1 MSILPSII
9 EKSFWALPIH
19 ECLNILE
26 TSREGLS
33 EEEAKK
39 RRFIF
44 GPNAI
49 PEKSKITKTKIF
61 LNQLKSPLIFIL
73 LIAGAITIALKDY
86 TDAGF
91 IIAAALINCFLGF
104 YQENKAETALSHL
117 KTYIE
122 KRARILRDSH
132 EYGIGA
138 EDLVPG
144 DVIHISQGERIPCDA
159 RLIYTNN
166 FMVDESTLTGESLP
180 AQKNTEPVNFQA
192 VLGDQ
197 KCMVFGG
204 TLAVQGFANAIVSA
218 TGKNTEIGKIASMVG
233 AEDSKTPLQKEI
245 TNFSLKATI
254 FLSGATLLIFLIG
267 IYSGKSTLEMFLTSV
282 AILVAAIPEGLPI
295 AMTVIL
301 AIGVQRL
308 VMKNGVVRKLLAA
321 ETLGSTTLIL
331 TDKTG
336 TLTEAKM
343 TLSKIQSFS
352 SKGGSA
358 SGGENY
364 FDENE
369 LLRLALINTDVVIE
383 NPKES
388 QEKWR
393 IIGRPLEVAVVKA
406 AANNGIHLNKIKK
419 EIKID
424 DFLPF
429 NSSNKFSASII
440 EYKGEEITTFFGAP
454 DILLKISDKTPED
467 IKKINQEIDRMAY
480 AGERVL
486 GVAMKK
492 TLRQAQDGQKNKPGL
507 FNEKFSGLTFLGTI
521 SFKDPIRKGVR
532 ETIHNIEQVG
542 IRTVIVTGDHQ
553 GTAEAIAKE
562 LGFSIKKESV
572 INGSE
577 LDSISESELKKRLPE
592 LKIVSRVSPEG
603 KSRIVK
609 AFQEIGE
616 VVAMTGDGINDA
628 PSLKQADIGIAMGSG
643 SDVAKDTSE
652 LILLDDNYETIVS
665 AIEEGRRII
674 ENIRKAIIYVFLN
687 LLDELV
693 LIGGSLILGLAL
705 PLNALQILWVNFFA
719 DSFPA
724 IAFAFE
730 NHFKYML
737 QKPLKNEKIIN
748 KEMGFLIVSIGL
760 TTSFFLIATYYFLIK
775 NGLDPELTRTFI
787 FAAFGTYSLFSVF
800 SIRNIQESI
809 FKYNPFSNMYLNG
822 GILIGFALM
831 AIAIYLPFMQNLL
844 KTTALPL
851 NWLLGVFGIGIMNIA
866 LLEIGKYINN
876 KKEFVKK

>member
-1 MSILPSII
+1 MSILPSIT
-9 EKSFWALPIH
+9 EKSFWALPVH

-26 TSREGLS
+26 TSNEGLS

-39 RRFIF
+39 RRYIF
-44 GPNAI
+44 GPNTI
-49 PEKSKITKTKIF
+49 PEKSKITKTKIL

-86 TDAGF
+86 ADASF
-91 IIAAALINCFLGF
+91 IIAAALINCLLGF
-104 YQENKAETALSHL
+104 YQENKAEMALSHL

-132 EYGIGA
+132 EYEIDA
-138 EDLVPG
+138 KELVPG
-144 DVIHISQGERIPCDA
+144 DIIHISQGERVPCDA

-166 FMVDESTLTGESLP
+166 FIVDEATLTGESLP
-180 AQKNTEPVNFQA
+180 VQKNIEPVNFQA

-204 TLAVQGFANAIVSA
+204 TLAVQGFANAIVST
-218 TGKNTEIGKIASMVG
+218 TGKDTEIGKIATMVG
-233 AEDSKTPLQKEI
+233 EQDSKTPLQKDI
-245 TNFSLKATI
+245 ASFSIKATI
-254 FLSGATLLIFLIG
+254 FLSIATSIIFLIG
-267 IYSGKSTLEMFLTSV
+267 IYFGKSILEMFLTSV

-301 AIGVQRL
+301 AVGVQRL
-308 VMKNGVVRKLLAA
+308 VKKKGVIRKMLAA
-321 ETLGSTTLIL
+321 ETLGNTTIIL

-343 TLSKIQSFS
+343 TLSKIQSFE
-352 SKGGSA
+352 KD
-358 SGGENY
+358 
-364 FDENE
+364 FDNDEIIKF
-369 LLRLALINTDVVIE
+369 ALINTDVVIE
-383 NPKES
+383 NPKEA

-393 IIGRPLEVAVVKA
+393 ILGRPLEIAIVVA
-406 AANNGIHLNKIKK
+406 AANNGIHLDKMKK
-419 EIKID
+419 EIKVN

-429 NSSNKFSASII
+429 NSSNKFSASVI
-440 EYKGEEITTFFGAP
+440 EYKNEEITTFFGAP
-454 DILLKISDKTPED
+454 DILLKLSEKSAEE
-467 IKKINQEIDRMAY
+467 IKQINQEIDRMAY
-480 AGERVL
+480 GGERVL

-492 TLRQAQDGQKNKPGL
+492 NTQKNKTSL

-521 SFKDPIRKGVR
+521 SFKDPIRIGVK

-542 IRTVIVTGDHQ
+542 IKTIIVTGDHL
-553 GTAEAIAKE
+553 GTAEATARE
-562 LGFSIKKESV
+562 LGFSIKKENV

-577 LDSISESELKKRLPE
+577 LDYISDSELKRRLPE
-592 LKIVSRVSPEG
+592 LKIVSRICPEG

-609 AFQEIGE
+609 AFQDAGEI
-616 VVAMTGDGINDA
+616 VAMTGDGINDA

-643 SDVAKDTSE
+643 SDVSKDVSE
-652 LILLDDNYETIVS
+652 LILLDNNFETIVS

-674 ENIRKAIIYVFLN
+674 ENIRKAIIYVFLS
-687 LLDELV
+687 LLDELL
-693 LIGGSLILGLAL
+693 LIGGSLALGLAL

-730 NHFKYML
+730 NHFKYLL
-737 QKPLKNEKIIN
+737 QKPLKNERIID
-748 KEMGFLIVSIGL
+748 KEMGFLIVAIGV
-760 TTSFFLIATYYFLIK
+760 TTSLFLVAIYYLLIK
-775 NGLDPELTRTFI
+775 YGLDPELTRTFT

-800 SIRNIQESI
+800 SIRNMKECII
-809 FKYNPFSNMYLNG
+809 KYNPFSNTYLDG

-831 AIAIYLPFMQNLL
+831 AIAVYLPFMQNLL

-851 NWLLGVFGIGIMNIA
+851 NWLFGVFGIGIINIV
-866 LLEIGKYINN
+866 LLEVGKYINN
-876 KKEFVKK
+876 RRAS

>member
-1 MSILPSII
+1 MSILPSIT

-26 TSREGLS
+26 TSQEGLS

-39 RRFIF
+39 RSYIF
-44 GPNAI
+44 GLNAI
-49 PEKSKITKTKIF
+49 PEKSKITKTKIL

-73 LIAGAITIALKDY
+73 LIAGGVTLFLKDF
-86 TDAGF
+86 TNASF
-91 IIAAALINCFLGF
+91 IISAAFINCLLGF

-122 KRARILRDSH
+122 KRTRILRDGH
-132 EYGIGA
+132 EYEIDA
-138 EDLVPG
+138 KELVPG
-144 DVIHISQGERIPCDA
+144 DAIHISQGERIPCDA

-166 FMVDESTLTGESLP
+166 FIVDEATLTGESLP
-180 AQKNTEPVNFQA
+180 VQKNTEPVNFQA

-197 KCMVFGG
+197 KCMVFAG
-204 TLAVQGFANAIVSA
+204 TLAVQGFANAIVSSI
-218 TGKNTEIGKIASMVG
+218 GKNTEIGKIASMIG
-233 AEDSKTPLQKEI
+233 EQDNKTPLQKDI

-254 FLSGATLLIFLIG
+254 FLTIATLIVFLTG
-267 IYSGKSTLEMFLTSV
+267 IYFGRSVFEMFLTSV

-301 AIGVQRL
+301 AVGVQRL
-308 VMKNGVVRKLLAA
+308 VKKKGVIRKMLAA
-321 ETLGSTTLIL
+321 ETLGNTTIIL

-343 TLSKIQSFS
+343 TLSNIQLFD
-352 SKGGSA
+352 KK
-358 SGGENY
+358 
-364 FDENE
+364 FDEDE
-369 LLRLALINTDVVIE
+369 IIKIALLNTDVVIE

-393 IIGRPLEVAVVKA
+393 IIGRPLETAVVIA
-406 AANNGIHLNKIKK
+406 AANNGIHLNKVKK
-419 EIKID
+419 EIKVN

-454 DILLKISDKTPED
+454 DILLKISNKNPEE
-467 IKKINQEIDRMAY
+467 IKKINLEIDKMAY
-480 AGERVL
+480 GGERVL

-492 TLRQAQDGQKNKPGL
+492 IRQSAEQKNKSGL

-521 SFKDPIRKGVR
+521 SFKDPIRHGVK

-542 IRTVIVTGDHQ
+542 IKTIIVTGDHL
-553 GTAEAIAKE
+553 GTAEATARE
-562 LGFSIKKESV
+562 LGFSIKKENV

-577 LDSISESELKKRLPE
+577 LDSISDSELKKRLPD

-616 VVAMTGDGINDA
+616 IVAMTGDGINDA

-652 LILLDDNYETIVS
+652 LILLDNNFETIVS

-687 LLDELV
+687 LSDELI
-693 LIGGSLILGLAL
+693 LIGGSLIMGLAL

-737 QKPLKNEKIIN
+737 QKPIKNEKIVN
-748 KEMGFLIVSIGL
+748 KEMGFLIIAVGL
-760 TTSFFLIATYYFLIK
+760 TTTFFLITSYYFLVK
-775 NGLDPELTRTFI
+775 LGFDLELSKTFT

-800 SIRNIQESI
+800 SIRNMKEGL
-809 FKYNPFSNMYLNG
+809 FKYNPFSNTYLDG
-822 GILIGFALM
+822 GILIGFVLM

-851 NWLLGVFGIGIMNIA
+851 NWLLGVLGIGIINIV

-876 KKEFVKK
+876 RKS

>member
-26 TSREGLS
+26 TSHEGLS

-39 RRFIF
+39 RRYIF
-44 GPNAI
+44 GPNTI

-73 LIAGAITIALKDY
+73 LIAGAITLFLKDI
-86 TDAGF
+86 TNASF
-91 IIAAALINCFLGF
+91 IIAAAFVNCLLGF

-122 KRARILRDSH
+122 KRTRILRDGH
-132 EYGIGA
+132 EYEIDA
-138 EDLVPG
+138 KELVPG

-166 FMVDESTLTGESLP
+166 FIVDESTLTGESLP
-180 AQKNTEPVNFQA
+180 VQKNTEPVNFQA

-204 TLAVQGFANAIVSA
+204 TLAVQGFANAIVST
-218 TGKNTEIGKIASMVG
+218 TGKDTEIGKIASMVG
-233 AEDSKTPLQKEI
+233 KQDSKTPLQKDI
-245 TNFSLKATI
+245 TSFSLKATI
-254 FLSGATLLIFLIG
+254 FLSAATLIIFLIG
-267 IYSGKSTLEMFLTSV
+267 IYFGRSVYEMFLTSV

-308 VMKNGVVRKLLAA
+308 VKKNGVIRKMLAA
-321 ETLGSTTLIL
+321 ETLGNTTIVL

-343 TLSKIQSFS
+343 TLSKIQSFE
-352 SKGGSA
+352 K
-358 SGGENY
+358 N
-364 FDENE
+364 FDEDE
-369 LLRLALINTDVVIE
+369 LLKIALINTDIVIE

-393 IIGRPLEVAVVKA
+393 IIGRPLETAVVIA
-406 AANNGIHLNKIKK
+406 AANNGIYPSKTKK
-419 EIKID
+419 EIRVN

-440 EYKGEEITTFFGAP
+440 EYKEEEIMTFFGAP
-454 DILLKISDKTPED
+454 DILLKISNKNPEE
-467 IKKINQEIDRMAY
+467 IKKMNREIDKLAY

-486 GVAMKK
+486 GLAMKK
-492 TLRQAQDGQKNKPGL
+492 IRQPAEQKNKLGL

-521 SFKDPIRKGVR
+521 SFKDPIRSGVK

-542 IRTVIVTGDHQ
+542 IRTIIVTGDHL
-553 GTAEAIAKE
+553 GTAEATAKE
-562 LGFSIKKESV
+562 LGFSIKKENI

-577 LDSISESELKKRLPE
+577 LDSISDSELKRRLPE

-609 AFQEIGE
+609 AFQETGE
-616 VVAMTGDGINDA
+616 IVAMTGDGINDA

-652 LILLDDNYETIVS
+652 LILLDNNFETIVS

-687 LLDELV
+687 LLDELI
-693 LIGGSLILGLAL
+693 LIGGSLVLGLAL

-730 NHFKYML
+730 NHFKYVL
-737 QKPLKNEKIIN
+737 QKPIKNEGIIN
-748 KEMGFLIVSIGL
+748 KETGFLIMAVGL
-760 TTSFFLIATYYFLIK
+760 TTSLFLMVAYYFLIK
-775 NGLDPELTRTFI
+775 FGFDPELTKTFT

-800 SIRNIQESI
+800 SIRNMKEGIV
-809 FKYNPFSNMYLNG
+809 KYNPFSNTYLDG
-822 GILIGFALM
+822 GILIGFAMM
-831 AIAIYLPFMQNLL
+831 AMAIYLPFMQNLL
-844 KTTALPL
+844 KTTPLPL
-851 NWLLGVFGIGIMNIA
+851 NWLLGVFGIGIINIA
-866 LLEIGKYINN
+866 LLEIGKFINN
-876 KKEFVKK
+876 KRTS

>member
-73 LIAGAITIALKDY
+73 LIAGAITMALKEY

-91 IIAAALINCFLGF
+91 IIVAALINCFLGF

-144 DVIHISQGERIPCDA
+144 DIIHISQGERIPCDG

-166 FMVDESTLTGESLP
+166 FIVDESTLTGESLP

-233 AEDSKTPLQKEI
+233 AEDNKTPLQKEI

-308 VMKNGVVRKLLAA
+308 VKKNGVVRKLLAA

-336 TLTEAKM
+336 TLTEARM
-343 TLSKIQSFS
+343 TLSKIQSFE
-352 SKGGSA
+352 KNFN
-358 SGGENY
+358 E
-364 FDENE
+364 DEI
-369 LLRLALINTDVVIE
+369 LKLALINTDVVIE

-419 EIKID
+419 EIRID

-429 NSSNKFSASII
+429 NSSNKFSASAI
-440 EYKGEEITTFFGAP
+440 EYKDEEITTFFGAP
-454 DILLKISDKTPED
+454 DILLKMSDKTPEET
-467 IKKINQEIDRMAY
+467 KKINQEIDKMAY

-486 GVAMKK
+486 GVALKK
-492 TLRQAQDGQKNKPGL
+492 ILRQAHDKQKNKPGL
-507 FNEKFSGLTFLGTI
+507 FNEKFSDLTFLGTI
-521 SFKDPIRKGVR
+521 SFKDPIRKGVK

-542 IRTVIVTGDHQ
+542 IRTIIVTGDHQ

-562 LGFSIKKESV
+562 LGFSIKKENV

-577 LDSISESELKKRLPE
+577 LDLISESELKRRLPE
-592 LKIVSRVSPEG
+592 LKIVSR
-603 KSRIVK
+603 
-609 AFQEIGE
+609 
-616 VVAMTGDGINDA
+616 
-628 PSLKQADIGIAMGSG
+628 
-643 SDVAKDTSE
+643 
-652 LILLDDNYETIVS
+652 
-665 AIEEGRRII
+665 
-674 ENIRKAIIYVFLN
+674 
-687 LLDELV
+687 
-693 LIGGSLILGLAL
+693 
-705 PLNALQILWVNFFA
+705 
-719 DSFPA
+719 
-724 IAFAFE
+724 
-730 NHFKYML
+730 
-737 QKPLKNEKIIN
+737 
-748 KEMGFLIVSIGL
+748 
-760 TTSFFLIATYYFLIK
+760 
-775 NGLDPELTRTFI
+775 
-787 FAAFGTYSLFSVF
+787 
-800 SIRNIQESI
+800 
-809 FKYNPFSNMYLNG
+809 
-822 GILIGFALM
+822 
-831 AIAIYLPFMQNLL
+831 
-844 KTTALPL
+844 
-851 NWLLGVFGIGIMNIA
+851 
-866 LLEIGKYINN
+866 
-876 KKEFVKK
+876 

>member
-1 MSILPSII
+1 MSILPSIT

-26 TSREGLS
+26 TSHEGLS

-39 RRFIF
+39 RRHIF
-44 GPNAI
+44 GPNTI
-49 PEKSKITKTKIF
+49 PEKSKITKTKIL

-73 LIAGAITIALKDY
+73 LIAGAVTIFLKDF

-91 IIAAALINCFLGF
+91 IISAAFINCLLGF

-122 KRARILRDSH
+122 NRTRILRDSH
-132 EYGIGA
+132 EYEIDA
-138 EDLVPG
+138 KELVPG

-166 FMVDESTLTGESLP
+166 FIVDESMLTGESLP
-180 AQKNTEPVNFQA
+180 VQKNTEPVNFQA

-204 TLAVQGFANAIVSA
+204 TLAVQGFANAIISA

-233 AEDSKTPLQKEI
+233 EQDSKTPLQKDI
-245 TNFSLKATI
+245 MSFSIKATI
-254 FLSGATLLIFLIG
+254 FLSIATLIIFLTG
-267 IYSGKSTLEMFLTSV
+267 IYFGKSVLEMFLTSV

-308 VMKNGVVRKLLAA
+308 VKKKGVIRKMLAA
-321 ETLGSTTLIL
+321 ETLGSTTIIL

-343 TLSKIQSFS
+343 TLSKIQSFD
-352 SKGGSA
+352 KK
-358 SGGENY
+358 
-364 FDENE
+364 FDEDE
-369 LLRLALINTDVVIE
+369 LIKIALLNTDVVIE

-388 QEKWR
+388 QEKWH
-393 IIGRPLEVAVVKA
+393 IIGRPLEKAIVIA
-406 AANNGIHLNKIKK
+406 AANNGIQLNKVKK
-419 EIKID
+419 EIKVN

-429 NSSNKFSASII
+429 NSSNKFSASVI

-454 DILLKISDKTPED
+454 DILLKISNISPGE
-467 IKKINQEIDRMAY
+467 IKKINLEIDKMAY
-480 AGERVL
+480 GGERVL

-492 TLRQAQDGQKNKPGL
+492 GVRQAQDKQRSKSGL
-507 FNEKFSGLTFLGTI
+507 FNEKFSDLTFLGTI
-521 SFKDPIRKGVR
+521 SFKDPIRSGVK
-532 ETIHNIEQVG
+532 ETIHNIEHVG
-542 IRTVIVTGDHQ
+542 IRTIIVTGDHL
-553 GTAEAIAKE
+553 GTAEATAKE
-562 LGFSIKKESV
+562 LGFSIKKENV
-572 INGSE
+572 VNGSE
-577 LDSISESELKKRLPE
+577 LDSISDSELKRRLPE

-609 AFQEIGE
+609 AFQETGE
-616 VVAMTGDGINDA
+616 IVAMTGDGINDA

-643 SDVAKDTSE
+643 SDVAKDVSE
-652 LILLDDNYETIVS
+652 LILLDNNFETIVS

-674 ENIRKAIIYVFLN
+674 ENIRKAIIYVFLS
-687 LLDELV
+687 LLDELL
-693 LIGGSLILGLAL
+693 LIGGSLVLGLAL

-730 NHFKYML
+730 DSFKYML
-737 QKPLKNEKIIN
+737 QKPMRNEKIIN
-748 KEMGFLIVSIGL
+748 KNMKFLIVTIGL
-760 TTSFFLIATYYFLIK
+760 TTGSLLIVSYYFLIK
-775 NGLDPELTRTFI
+775 FGFDPDLSRTFI
-787 FAAFGTYSLFSVF
+787 FATFGTYTLFSVF
-800 SIRNIQESI
+800 SIRNMKEGL
-809 FKYNPFSNMYLNG
+809 FKYNPFSNTYLDA
-822 GILIGFALM
+822 GILVGLVLM
-831 AIAIYLPFMQNLL
+831 GIAIYLPFMQNLL

-851 NWLLGVFGIGIMNIA
+851 NWLIGVFGIGIINIA

-876 KKEFVKK
+876 KKTS

>member
-26 TSREGLS
+26 TSHEGLS

-39 RRFIF
+39 RSFVF

-61 LNQLKSPLIFIL
+61 LNQLRSPLIFIL
-73 LIAGAITIALKDY
+73 LIAGIITIFLKDY
-86 TDAGF
+86 TDAAF
-91 IIAAALINCFLGF
+91 IIVAALINCVLGF

-122 KRARILRDSH
+122 KRTRILRDGH
-132 EYGIGA
+132 EYEIDA
-138 EDLVPG
+138 KQLVPG

-166 FMVDESTLTGESLP
+166 FIVDEATLTGESLP
-180 AQKNTEPVNFQA
+180 VQKNTEPVNFQA

-197 KCMVFGG
+197 KCMIFAG
-204 TLAVQGFANAIVSA
+204 TLAVQGFANAIVST
-218 TGKNTEIGKIASMVG
+218 TGKNTEIGKIAEMVG
-233 AEDSKTPLQKEI
+233 EQDTKSPLQKDI

-254 FLSGATLLIFLIG
+254 FLTVVTLAVFLIG
-267 IYSGKSTLEMFLTSV
+267 ISYGKSVFEMFLTSV

-301 AIGVQRL
+301 AVGVQRL
-308 VMKNGVVRKLLAA
+308 VKKKGVIRKLLAA
-321 ETLGSTTLIL
+321 ETLGNTTIIL

-343 TLSKIQSFS
+343 TLSKTQSF
-352 SKGGSA
+352 KTD
-358 SGGENY
+358 
-364 FDENE
+364 FDEEE
-369 LLRLALINTDVVIE
+369 LLKLALLNTDVVIE
-383 NPKES
+383 NPKEAR
-388 QEKWR
+388 EKWR
-393 IIGRPLEVAVVKA
+393 ILGRPLEIAVVRA
-406 AANNGIHLNKIKK
+406 AAGNGVYLNKVKK
-419 EIKID
+419 EIKVS

-440 EYKGEEITTFFGAP
+440 EYGGEEVITFFGAP
-454 DILLKISDKTPED
+454 DILLKISNKSPEE
-467 IKKINQEIDRMAY
+467 IKKINLEIDKMAY
-480 AGERVL
+480 GGERVL
-486 GVAMKK
+486 GIAMKK
-492 TLRQAQDGQKNKPGL
+492 NAQKNKLNL
-507 FNEKFSGLTFLGTI
+507 FNEKFSGLTFLGII
-521 SFKDPIRKGVR
+521 SFKDPIRTGVK

-542 IRTVIVTGDHQ
+542 IRTIIVTGDHL
-553 GTAEAIAKE
+553 GTAEATARE
-562 LGFSIKKESV
+562 LGYSIKKENV

-577 LDSISESELKKRLPE
+577 LDSISDPELKRRLPT
-592 LKIVSRVSPEG
+592 LKIVSRISPEG

-609 AFQEIGE
+609 AFQDIGE
-616 VVAMTGDGINDA
+616 IVAMTGDGINDA

-652 LILLDDNYETIVS
+652 LILLDNNFQTIVS

-674 ENIRKAIIYVFLN
+674 ENIRKAIIYIFLT
-687 LLDELV
+687 LLDELI
-693 LIGGSLILGLAL
+693 LIGGSLVLGLAL

-724 IAFAFE
+724 IAFASE
-730 NHFKYML
+730 NHFKYVL
-737 QKPLKNEKIIN
+737 QKPVKNEGIIN
-748 KEMGFLIVSIGL
+748 KDMGFLIIAIGL
-760 TTSFFLIATYYFLIK
+760 TTSVFLMAVYYFLAK
-775 NGLDPELTRTFI
+775 NGFNPELARTFT
-787 FAAFGTYSLFSVF
+787 FATFGTYSLFSVF
-800 SIRNIQESI
+800 SIRNMREGII
-809 FKYNPFSNMYLNG
+809 KYNPFSNTYLDG

-851 NWLLGVFGIGIMNIA
+851 NWLLAVFGIGIINIV
-866 LLEIGKYINN
+866 LLEIGKFINN
-876 KKEFVKK
+876 KRTWNK

>member
-73 LIAGAITIALKDY
+73 LIAGAITMALKEY

-91 IIAAALINCFLGF
+91 IIVAALINCFLGF

-144 DVIHISQGERIPCDA
+144 DIIHISQGERIPCDG

-166 FMVDESTLTGESLP
+166 FIVDESTLTGESLP
-180 AQKNTEPVNFQA
+180 VQKNTEPVNFQA

-308 VMKNGVVRKLLAA
+308 VKKNGVVRKLLAA
-321 ETLGSTTLIL
+321 ETLGNTTLIL

-336 TLTEAKM
+336 TLTEARM
-343 TLSKIQSFS
+343 TLSKIQSFE
-352 SKGGSA
+352 KNFN
-358 SGGENY
+358 E
-364 FDENE
+364 DEI
-369 LLRLALINTDVVIE
+369 LKLALINTDVVIE

-419 EIKID
+419 EIRID

-429 NSSNKFSASII
+429 NSSNKFSASAI
-440 EYKGEEITTFFGAP
+440 EYKDEEITTFFGAP
-454 DILLKISDKTPED
+454 DILLKMSDKTPEE
-467 IKKINQEIDRMAY
+467 IKKINQEIDKMAY

-486 GVAMKK
+486 GVALKK
-492 TLRQAQDGQKNKPGL
+492 ILRQAHDKQKNKPGL

-521 SFKDPIRKGVR
+521 SFKDPIRKGVK

-542 IRTVIVTGDHQ
+542 IRTIIVTGDHQ

-562 LGFSIKKESV
+562 LGFSIKKENV

-577 LDSISESELKKRLPE
+577 LDSISESELKRRLPE
-592 LKIVSRVSPEG
+592 LKIVSRISPEG
-603 KSRIVK
+603 KSKIVK

-687 LLDELV
+687 LLDELA

-730 NHFKYML
+730 NHFKYLL
-737 QKPLKNEKIIN
+737 QKPLKNEKMIN
-748 KEMGFLIVSIGL
+748 KEMRFLILTVGL
-760 TTSFFLIATYYFLIK
+760 TVSFSLIAAYYILTKTGF
-775 NGLDPELTRTFI
+775 NPEITKTFI

-800 SIRNIQESI
+800 SIRNIKESI
-809 FKYNPFSNMYLNG
+809 FKYNPFSNLYLDG
-822 GILIGFALM
+822 GIFIGFALM

-851 NWLLGVFGIGIMNIA
+851 NWLLGVFGIGIINIV
-866 LLEIGKYINN
+866 LLEIGKFINN
-876 KKEFVKK
+876 KKYGTNN